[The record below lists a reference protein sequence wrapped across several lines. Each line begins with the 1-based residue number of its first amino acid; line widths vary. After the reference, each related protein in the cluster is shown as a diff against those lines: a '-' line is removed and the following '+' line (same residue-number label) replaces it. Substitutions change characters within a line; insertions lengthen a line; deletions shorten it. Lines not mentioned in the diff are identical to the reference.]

1 MSDPHIAM
9 QAGKTPE
16 IFEEQVCGNRKNVKK
31 FAGRINKFRR
41 IGHTSAIRQRQEQQ
55 AGTTGRN
62 ERLRQKAEAK
72 SWSKSR
78 SKKLKPEVGV
88 KDKSKK
94 LKPEVGAK
102 S

>member
-1 MSDPHIAM
+1 M
-9 QAGKTPE
+9 K
-16 IFEEQVCGNRKNVKK
+16 NRFVGIEKNVKK

-62 ERLRQKAEAK
+62 ERLRQKA
-72 SWSKSR
+72 
-78 SKKLKPEVGV
+78 
-88 KDKSKK
+88 
-94 LKPEVGAK
+94 GAK

>member
-62 ERLRQKAEAK
+62 ERLRQKA
-72 SWSKSR
+72 
-78 SKKLKPEVGV
+78 
-88 KDKSKK
+88 
-94 LKPEVGAK
+94 GAK

>member
-16 IFEEQVCGNRKNVKK
+16 IFEEQVCGNRKKPSKK

-62 ERLRQKAEAK
+62 ERLRQKAG
-72 SWSKSR
+72 
-78 SKKLKPEVGV
+78 SKKLKPKVGV
-88 KDKSKK
+88 K
-94 LKPEVGAK
+94 VGAK